1 MCVCVKMAYWATH
14 FHRSD
19 GDEASLKHMQSMR
32 NDIIEMQSV
41 VGNEDTENTLVHDVE
56 KLKEEKADESKVED
70 VENRSTRYTDQAIAT
85 DELHVRTDGS
95 VSMDANLDMNEHSI
109 CNLAYD
115 DSSLTCAVP
124 AGWVKNEI
132 RQSSSRLQHDI
143 DAVRKMKGP
152 RGDRGLGW
160 LSGGGMPLNSVGRNG
175 DFYLDAA
182 TLIVYKKFSS
192 KWMAFGRLRGPRG
205 EAGPRGERGLI
216 GPEGETGPRGG
227 DGQGGERGQKGDQGI
242 PGPEGPRGK
251 VGPRGERGLVGPEGE
266 IGPRG
271 EDGQD
276 GSQGERGVQG
286 DQGTTGP
293 VGPQGTIGATGPPG
307 NRGPVGPQ
315 GIVGPIGPPGAR
327 GPVGPQSNQNLS
339 YPFHLLPLIRR
350 NAYLYIYSHPS
361 RFESVARVS
370 RNRYRGI
377 NLVDLKDK
385 RINVNSI
392 DMFRDGHFY
401 LNITQ
406 PSQVSIRERFVNLFH
421 DNMSFAMFQVIQVDA
436 PDPRNM
442 ALKAFDIDTVG
453 NFSLDSLYVLF
464 TATHISGNYFTRPGY
479 SSFNIPVSSLAN
491 QLLVALDKPVS
502 SMTDLLGTKCVISY
516 ARNSEGL
523 FTLYVNSILI
533 HSNLDTVPFSRTN
546 GIEDCNYSIGGTQFF
561 NGTSSKLFCHLHFAE
576 SLSSHT
582 IQRIHTEL
590 MTHYD
595 I

>member
-1 MCVCVKMAYWATH
+1 
-14 FHRSD
+14 
-19 GDEASLKHMQSMR
+19 
-32 NDIIEMQSV
+32 
-41 VGNEDTENTLVHDVE
+41 
-56 KLKEEKADESKVED
+56 
-70 VENRSTRYTDQAIAT
+70 
-85 DELHVRTDGS
+85 
-95 VSMDANLDMNEHSI
+95 MDANLDMNEHSI

-175 DFYLDAA
+175 
-182 TLIVYKKFSS
+182 
-192 KWMAFGRLRGPRG
+192 
-205 EAGPRGERGLI
+205 
-216 GPEGETGPRGG
+216 
-227 DGQGGERGQKGDQGI
+227 I
-242 PGPEGPRGK
+242 PGPEGPRGE

-276 GSQGERGVQG
+276 GRQGERGVQG
-286 DQGTTGP
+286 AQGTTGP

-339 YPFHLLPLIRR
+339 DPFHLLPHIRR

-361 RFESVARVS
+361 RFESVTRVS

-377 NLVDLKDK
+377 NLVDMKDK
-385 RINVNSI
+385 RINVNNI
-392 DMFRDGHFY
+392 DMFRDDHFY

-406 PSQVSIRERFVNLFH
+406 HQQVSIRERFVNLFH

-442 ALKAFDIDTVG
+442 GLKAFDIDTVG
-453 NFSLDSLYVLF
+453 NFTLDSLYVLF
-464 TATHISGNYFTRPGY
+464 TATHIRGNYFTDSGH
-479 SSFNIPVSSLAN
+479 SSFNLPVSYLAN
-491 QLLVALDKPVS
+491 QLSAALDKPVS
-502 SMTDLLGTKCVISY
+502 STTDLLGTKCVISY

-523 FTLYVNSILI
+523 FTLYVNSFLI
-533 HSNLDTVPFSRTN
+533 HSNLDTDPFSRTN
-546 GIEDCNYSIGGTQFF
+546 GIEDCDYRIGGTRFF
-561 NGTSSKLFCHLHFAE
+561 NGTTSKLFCHLHFAE

-590 MTHYD
+590 MAHYN

>member
-1 MCVCVKMAYWATH
+1 MCVCAKMAYWATH

-32 NDIIEMQSV
+32 NDISEMQSV
-41 VGNEDTENTLVHDVE
+41 VGNDDTENTLVHDVE
-56 KLKEEKADESKVED
+56 KLKEEKADESNVQD
-70 VENRSTRYTDQAIAT
+70 VENRSMRYTDQAIAA
-85 DELHVRTDGS
+85 DELHVKTDGS
-95 VSMDANLDMNEHSI
+95 VPMDANLDMNEHSI
-109 CNLAYD
+109 CNLTYD

-124 AGWVKNEI
+124 AGWVQNEI
-132 RQSSSRLQHDI
+132 RQSSSRLQQDI

-160 LSGGGMPLNSVGRNG
+160 LSGGDMPLNSVGRNG
-175 DFYLDAA
+175 DFYVDAT
-182 TLIVYKKFSS
+182 TLILYKKFRSE
-192 KWMAFGRLRGPRG
+192 WMAFGRLHRSRD

-216 GPEGETGPRGG
+216 GPQGETGPRGA

-271 EDGQD
+271 QDGQD

-286 DQGTTGP
+286 DQGTIGPVGPQETIGPTGPPGKRGP
-293 VGPQGTIGATGPPG
+293 VGPQGT
-307 NRGPVGPQ
+307 
-315 GIVGPIGPPGAR
+315 R

-339 YPFHLLPLIRR
+339 DPFHLLPYIRR

-361 RFESVARVS
+361 RFESVTRVS
-370 RNRYRGI
+370 RNRYRGG
-377 NLVDLKDK
+377 NLVDLNDK
-385 RINVNSI
+385 RIIVNGI

-401 LNITQ
+401 LNISQ
-406 PSQVSIRERFVNLFH
+406 HEQVSIRERFVNLFH

-436 PDPRNM
+436 PIPRNM

-453 NFSLDSLYVLF
+453 NFTLDSSLYVLF
-464 TATHISGNYFTRPGY
+464 TATHITGNYFMGSGY
-479 SSFNIPVSSLAN
+479 SSFNLPVSSLAN
-491 QLLVALDKPVS
+491 RLSGALDKPVS

-533 HSNLDTVPFSRTN
+533 HSNLDTDPFSRTN
-546 GIEDCNYSIGGTQFF
+546 GIEDCDYRIGGTQFF
-561 NGTSSKLFCHLHFAE
+561 NGTTSKLFCHLHFVE

-582 IQRIHTEL
+582 IQGIHTEL
-590 MTHYD
+590 MAHYN